1 MRAMITQM
9 VFGVFVAA
17 CCLWIGAFALREH
30 RAVLAQRRGLLDEA
44 AKLFSDARVMVAA
57 DQFPALVTRLD
68 RQCQVKIELI
78 ADTMVFRR
86 LPQLWLIVTLSRT
99 DASRRPVIG
108 ALARPTGAEYY
119 SLVHDLPEWMMPP
132 ETGTSLLMRGDGQA
146 TPSQVENVSAVF
158 TRLFADPTVK
168 EAVVTPGGA
177 RLIRQA
183 AQGDR
188 GMHLLLRQT
197 RFLLASIPPDL
208 VRTAISEAVM
218 LSAVLTESALTTPDH
233 IAA

>member
-1 MRAMITQM
+1 
-9 VFGVFVAA
+9 
-17 CCLWIGAFALREH
+17 
-30 RAVLAQRRGLLDEA
+30 
-44 AKLFSDARVMVAA
+44 
-57 DQFPALVTRLD
+57 
-68 RQCQVKIELI
+68 
-78 ADTMVFRR
+78 MVFRR
-86 LPQLWLIVTLSRT
+86 LPQLWLIVTLSKT
-99 DASRRPVIG
+99 DGLQRPVIG

-119 SLVHDLPEWMMPP
+119 SLVHELPEWMMPP
-132 ETGTSLLMRGDGQA
+132 EVGTSLLMRGDGQA
-146 TPSQVENVSAVF
+146 TPSQVENVSAAF

-197 RFLLASIPPDL
+197 RFLLASIPPDM
-208 VRTAISEAVM
+208 VSRAISEAVA
-218 LSAVLTESALTTPDH
+218 LSAAMTESTFTTPDH